1 MQVEMKHTEGDGN
14 CHLRSLLISV
24 LGSEESGWVALRLRC
39 LLHFL
44 VNSARYHQAES
55 GPGVAS
61 TDYGAS
67 VFTPLTKPASSLS
80 GLASAIAASVL
91 QCPILLFNPGHKMIP
106 HRELES
112 GYIPPLFVREGGY
125 ASKLPI
131 IQMWAYCGGGAPVET
146 TPWRPNHFEAGFLPT
161 AAHYSALLSVT
172 EQHDLHL
179 QGYYEQGAGRDPG
192 WAWDTQTRYELHQ
205 LPNESPERHLI
216 EEVLTS
222 VQNIL
227 APRPAMARRGRQGAS
242 GGPGPKP
249 SPAPFPPPPGKA
261 AQPIGTMGDGPP
273 PRLAQRHQTRL
284 SVAAAQAINIDRG
297 TGSQQS
303 PAPPTGKS
311 LKRKCIDASE
321 GRRKIAKKSTQQDT
335 SRMRKKK
342 GETPPSP
349 SGSPGR
355 RCTHTAMHQQSDRGT
370 RQTSIQEAMGKAA
383 QRAQAGLPLLA
394 HHQRQARL
402 SRASLPNRGKTRQ
415 AATTGDRETL
425 MAELADPGVAAP
437 LSASESATQAA
448 PPGLDPEAC
457 APAPGPVGE
466 FKVATFNCMGGTT
479 AEGAIE
485 ALVQRDPD
493 ALVLT
498 ELKINSRQ
506 QRKNVYRKLL
516 HRGYKITMSVLP
528 GGSLLSHAGQ
538 PGRGKAG
545 VLVAMAKRHTT
556 HNSLAPQT
564 VPAQLQ
570 GYLSHVRL
578 TPPAGRPL
586 DIIGVYL
593 PSDADE
599 QHTRR
604 AAGTYILE
612 ISRACAQQGRT
623 LVLAGDWNATLRN
636 ADRSTGSQHHVDT
649 AHRELAATC
658 QLAPAGGIPT
668 DPTEPREPTYCQH
681 VVGGQ
686 AVRSTIDDVLI
697 CLPTLPDE
705 VTKWAP
711 APWQIP
717 AAGGNSD
724 HEPYEVR
731 LPCSALGY
739 VRPPPQTHVPFRSRT
754 VFQQPMS
761 IAELTGYRDAFEA
774 AAHRGISCFAR
785 SSVR

>member
-1 MQVEMKHTEGDGN
+1 
-14 CHLRSLLISV
+14 
-24 LGSEESGWVALRLRC
+24 
-39 LLHFL
+39 
-44 VNSARYHQAES
+44 
-55 GPGVAS
+55 
-61 TDYGAS
+61 
-67 VFTPLTKPASSLS
+67 
-80 GLASAIAASVL
+80 
-91 QCPILLFNPGHKMIP
+91 
-106 HRELES
+106 
-112 GYIPPLFVREGGY
+112 
-125 ASKLPI
+125 
-131 IQMWAYCGGGAPVET
+131 
-146 TPWRPNHFEAGFLPT
+146 
-161 AAHYSALLSVT
+161 
-172 EQHDLHL
+172 
-179 QGYYEQGAGRDPG
+179 
-192 WAWDTQTRYELHQ
+192 
-205 LPNESPERHLI
+205 
-216 EEVLTS
+216 
-222 VQNIL
+222 
-227 APRPAMARRGRQGAS
+227 
-242 GGPGPKP
+242 
-249 SPAPFPPPPGKA
+249 
-261 AQPIGTMGDGPP
+261 MGDGPP

-284 SVAAAQAINIDRG
+284 SVAAAQAIDIDRG

-349 SGSPGR
+349 SGSPGQ

-415 AATTGDRETL
+415 AATTGETL

-556 HNSLAPQT
+556 HNSLTPQT

-570 GYLSHVRL
+570 GYLGHVRL

-604 AAGTYILE
+604 AAGTYISE

-785 SSVR
+785 AATDWAGRLEQAHAMTMATTNVPEDYAATLQAKALHLGVPPTAVEELANQLHDLLAQALDTARQSCATRTTTDRHYLRRQASKKLRQLDKLTCLYKVGRRRLHAQPDIWHCAQAVLAALQAEMEAELGPVENTAEGPARGHGGKGMLCNATAQDVEEAMRTLREQLLTPPTATHPTPAGEPNAESAGHSQTAPATSMPTTPMSSVMTELQQRLHAIRMERRTLLRKDKLQSWERAAAAWRAKYARQPKWGHRDIANRDAA